1 MSSKIG
7 REVASI
13 YHEIARLLS
22 EANKPVKQYV
32 LEVSEDM
39 KIPNISYS
47 FPEVSPG
54 THSLNAYKKNALLFL
69 TVFHKNTY
77 EAMNLAEFIVSE
89 ISRNKNKIPLVD
101 ENGSATSE
109 NMRLSDYPSS
119 KRIEEGVAQIEIHY
133 PVYPEFAKDTGET
146 INNYN
151 IDLGGK
157 YGR

>member
-1 MSSKIG
+1 MSSTID

-13 YHEIARLLS
+13 YHEIERMLK
-22 EANKPVKQYV
+22 EANNPVKQYV
-32 LEVSEDM
+32 LEVPEDM

-54 THSLNAYKKNALLFL
+54 MHSLSAYKKNSTLFL
-69 TVFHKNTY
+69 TVFHTNTY
-77 EAMNLAEFIVSE
+77 EAMHLAEFIVDE
-89 ISRNKNKIPLVD
+89 ISKNRNKIPLVD
-101 ENGSATSE
+101 EDGKATKD
-109 NMRLSDYPSS
+109 NMRLSEFPISS
-119 KRIEEGVAQIEIHY
+119 KIDEGVAQVEIHY
-133 PVYPEFAKDTGET
+133 PRYPEFAKDTGEK